1 MNYSDLTILI
11 PVRIDS
17 PDRLR
22 NVHAL
27 TDCLKRLEGVRIIVL
42 EADSHPRIEQIEGVQ
57 RVFVEDHDPLFYHT
71 RYVNMLCSMARSEY
85 IGVWDSDVI
94 VPREQIEQAV
104 EILRNG
110 SADMV
115 YPFDG
120 RCCNVS
126 GDVLGEYLS
135 TKDECV
141 LTSNISNLHCTYG
154 VHTCGGSFLANREAY
169 IEAGGDNEKFV
180 GWGPED
186 LERFKRWEVRGY
198 RVHRTDGAIFHL
210 HHHRGANSGY
220 FNQELYRTTVRALL
234 ETCRETGEYDE
245 IYVPVYIFNLP
256 DRTERK
262 EHILSQF
269 GGRREFEPILVEACQ
284 HRIGAVGLW
293 QSIVKAVRM
302 AKERQDEVI
311 ILCEDDHIF
320 MENYSAPNFIRNVVG
335 AAEQGCDILM
345 GGIGGFGTAVPVTT
359 SRYWVD
365 WFWSTQFVV
374 VYAHSFDAILD
385 YDFKDTDTADGVF
398 SEIFSRKLTLYPF
411 ISRQR
416 DFGYSDITM
425 NNNRENEIDRLFDTA
440 SARLGI
446 INKVRNAYQ

>member
-1 MNYSDLTILI
+1 M
-11 PVRIDS
+11 
-17 PDRLR
+17 
-22 NVHAL
+22 
-27 TDCLKRLEGVRIIVL
+27 
-42 EADSHPRIEQIEGVQ
+42 
-57 RVFVEDHDPLFYHT
+57 
-71 RYVNMLCSMARSEY
+71 
-85 IGVWDSDVI
+85 
-94 VPREQIEQAV
+94 
-104 EILRNG
+104 
-110 SADMV
+110 
-115 YPFDG
+115 
-120 RCCNVS
+120 
-126 GDVLGEYLS
+126 
-135 TKDECV
+135 
-141 LTSNISNLHCTYG
+141 
-154 VHTCGGSFLANREAY
+154 AY
-169 IEAGGDNEKFV
+169 IEAGGDNEKFT

-198 RVHRTDGAIFHL
+198 RVHRTEGAIFHL

-245 IYVPVYIFNLP
+245 IYIPVYIFNLP

-269 GGRREFEPILVEACQ
+269 EGRKEFEPILVEACQ

-320 MENYSAPNFIRNVVG
+320 QKNYSAPNFIRNVVG

-374 VYAHSFDAILD
+374 VYAHSFDAILA

-398 SEIFSRKLTLYPF
+398 SEMFSRKLAIYPF

-425 NNNRENEIDRLFDTA
+425 NNNRKNEIDRLFDTA

-446 INKVRNAYQ
+446 INKVRNAYCQ